1 MKISVMRFLADAADI
16 PWVLLYSAVVA
27 LLILAWAYVPA

>member
-1 MKISVMRFLADAADI
+1 MKAPVARFLADPADI
-16 PWVLLYSAVVA
+16 PWVVLYSAVVA

>member
-1 MKISVMRFLADAADI
+1 MKTSVTRFLAGASDI